1 MSVSMLLIRC
11 LPENVTNYIA
21 GIYHVA
27 AAQLTIIICILYDA
41 SSVVLHILL
50 LMNHVTRAS

>member
-1 MSVSMLLIRC
+1 MLLIRC